1 MPIQTS
7 TLPCTITVTVRTY
20 YLEVSSDPDHDSYN
34 FAYDI
39 KLAHTSGIMGA
50 KLLYR
55 HWFIMD
61 GHGQVKEVRGAG
73 VVGEQPYLGP
83 GDTFEYTSYVTINTP
98 IGNMFGTYEMI
109 ADNGQPFMIEIKA
122 FQLIKHDAVH

>member
-1 MPIQTS
+1 MTNPPCIITISVQTH
-7 TLPCTITVTVRTY
+7 
-20 YLEVSSDPDHDSYN
+20 YLEKSSDPERNCFN

-39 KLAHTSGIMGA
+39 KLVHTSGSLGA

-61 GHGQVKEVRGAG
+61 GHGHVTEVRGTG

-83 GDTFEYTSYVTINTP
+83 GDIFEYTSYVTLNTP
-98 IGNMFGTYEMI
+98 VGNMFGTYDMM
-109 ADNGQPFMIEIKA
+109 ADNGQPFMLEIKA
-122 FQLIKHDAVH
+122 FPLIKHDAVH